1 MHEVL
6 GNGRAVGLCEPGVLS
21 DMIYAQYND
30 TFIADVTFVS
40 NDADGWVTVKDK
52 NGKVWNLTAF
62 GSKAVRKGKKKY
74 ALYIRQS
81 EQFTF
86 YHLR

>member
-1 MHEVL
+1 MYKVL
-6 GNGRAVGLCEPGVLS
+6 GNRRAVGLCEPGELN
-21 DMIYAQYND
+21 DMQYND

-52 NGKVWNLTAF
+52 NGKVWILTAF

-74 ALYIRQS
+74 VLYIRQS